1 MLGLALTSETDVC
14 GIRHRVCVMWRQTLR
29 RDASEGTC
37 HVIKAILCDSKRIFL
52 SWRRWILFQDRELL
66 PGCGGQDERRNIVW
80 LVSVIDLDTNLAD
93 WNASNRITQEVGK
106 EAANKIL
113 RTWNCMTEV
122 ERQEVSN
129 RRKVTGNE
137 QDGEIKNE
145 TRRKSER
152 VTGGFVSKLSVQDV
166 SWGWGGFLWEL
177 LWVAVS
183 K

>member
-1 MLGLALTSETDVC
+1 
-14 GIRHRVCVMWRQTLR
+14 
-29 RDASEGTC
+29 
-37 HVIKAILCDSKRIFL
+37 
-52 SWRRWILFQDRELL
+52 
-66 PGCGGQDERRNIVW
+66 
-80 LVSVIDLDTNLAD
+80 
-93 WNASNRITQEVGK
+93 
-106 EAANKIL
+106 
-113 RTWNCMTEV
+113 MTEV